1 MPNIKQQKKRLI
13 TSRKANEANK
23 AKKSRVKNALKKYYA
38 TISVADVEG
47 AEKLLPE
54 TVSLI
59 DRAKS
64 DGIYKK
70 NNAARK
76 IAHIS
81 KALSDLKKELE
92 LAKAE

>member
-1 MPNIKQQKKRLI
+1 MPNIKSQKKRLI
-13 TSRKANEANK
+13 TSQKANAANK
-23 AKKSRVKNALKKYYA
+23 AKKTRVKNALKKYYA
-38 TISVADVEG
+38 AINVADLES
-47 AEKLLPE
+47 AEQLLPQ

-64 DGIYKK
+64 DGVYKK

-76 IAHIS
+76 VAHAS